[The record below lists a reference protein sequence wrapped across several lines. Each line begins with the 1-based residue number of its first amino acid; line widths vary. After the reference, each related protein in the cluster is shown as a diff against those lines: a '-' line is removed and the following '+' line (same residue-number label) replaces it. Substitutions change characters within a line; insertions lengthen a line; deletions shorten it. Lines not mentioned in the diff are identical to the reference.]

1 MSNTLT
7 LISNLHKLI
16 YKIVLVKYMDIILKN
31 KSDIPLK
38 NIKYNLDII
47 DSVVVNDNS
56 INIDP
61 NYENPKIYA
70 QINNAKKTVHC
81 DNSLYTGKNI
91 TIAFLDTGI
100 CYIPDFQGRILYF
113 KDFIN
118 DKRVIYDDNG
128 HGTHVAGIASSNGI
142 YKGLAPESNII
153 ALKVLNSSGQGN
165 ASDVIAG
172 IQWIANNYKKYN
184 IRIVNMSIGTSSP
197 IKNDPLIEAV
207 ERLWDMGIVVVTAAG
222 NNGPNPGTISSP
234 GTSKKIITVGSSDDE
249 KSNKIFSGRGPTKDC
264 IIKPDILAPGSNII
278 SCKCTKGTYKK
289 LSGTSMS
296 TPIISGAIALLL
308 EKEPN
313 LRPDDVKYMLKLSS
327 TQLNMPPNRQG
338 WGLLNVEKLINME
351 AVYVRNQQ
359 R

>member
-1 MSNTLT
+1 
-7 LISNLHKLI
+7 
-16 YKIVLVKYMDIILKN
+16 MDVILKN
-31 KSDIPLK
+31 KPDIQFK
-38 NIKYNLDII
+38 NVKYNLDII
-47 DSVVVNDNS
+47 NSVV
-56 INIDP
+56 INNRSSNINT
-61 NYENPKIYA
+61 NYDNPKIYA

-81 DNSLYTGKNI
+81 NNDSYTGKDI

-118 DKRVIYDDNG
+118 NKRVIYDDNG

-142 YKGLAPESNII
+142 YKGLAPKSNII

-165 ASDVIAG
+165 ASDVLAG

-184 IRIVNMSIGTSSP
+184 IRIVNLSIGTSTSV
-197 IKNDPLIEAV
+197 KNDPLVDAV
-207 ERLWDMGIVVVTAAG
+207 EKLWDMGIVVVTAAG

-249 KSNKIFSGRGPTKDC
+249 KYNKIFSGRGPTRDC
-264 IIKPDILAPGSNII
+264 IIKPDILAPGNNIT
-278 SCKCTKGTYKK
+278 SCKCTIGTYKK

-308 EKEPN
+308 EKEPK
-313 LRPDDVKYMLKLSS
+313 LSPDDVKYMLKLSS
-327 TQLNMPPNRQG
+327 TSLNMPPNRQG
-338 WGLLNVEKLINME
+338 WGLLNVENLLNME
-351 AVYVRNQQ
+351 AVYVRS
-359 R
+359 

>member
-1 MSNTLT
+1 
-7 LISNLHKLI
+7 
-16 YKIVLVKYMDIILKN
+16 MDIILKN

-38 NIKYNLDII
+38 NVKYNLDII
-47 DSVVVNDNS
+47 NSVVIDNNDN
-56 INIDP
+56 NIDT
-61 NYENPKIYA
+61 NYDNPKIYA

-81 DNSLYTGKNI
+81 NNDNYTGKDI

-118 DKRVIYDDNG
+118 NKRVIYDDNG

-153 ALKVLNSSGQGN
+153 ALKVLNGSGQGN

-184 IRIVNMSIGTSSP
+184 IRVVNLSIGTSTSV
-197 IKNDPLIEAV
+197 KNDPLVDAV
-207 ERLWDMGIVVVTAAG
+207 EKLWDMGIVVVTAAG

-249 KSNKIFSGRGPTKDC
+249 KYNKIFSGRGPTRDC
-264 IIKPDILAPGSNII
+264 IIKPDILAPGSNIT
-278 SCKCTKGTYKK
+278 SCKCTIGTYKK

-296 TPIISGAIALLL
+296 TPIISGAVALLL
-308 EKEPN
+308 EKEPKLN
-313 LRPDDVKYMLKLSS
+313 PDDVKYMLKLSS
-327 TQLNMPPNRQG
+327 TSLNMAPNRQG
-338 WGLLNVEKLINME
+338 WGLLNVEKLLNME
-351 AVYVRNQQ
+351 AVYVRG
-359 R
+359 